1 MGHWIHVL
9 WNCFFSTKNDIICK
23 NKYAASASFSSRAWK
38 WEKYEEKI
46 PTCLIASQIKA
57 LGNNSWLGEI
67 QMRNMI
73 TALCRG
79 KAALGQNV
87 GCFFLSDP
95 SARAWLARAPWKGQ
109 SFLLFQQFCAGQGG
123 LELVQLLPW
132 GVLMSFYV
140 HQAELRALCGPVQG
154 NSKVYGKKKDIN
166 LHFLSRKTAWVFTNG
181 AAGEVFVY
189 K

>member
-1 MGHWIHVL
+1 M
-9 WNCFFSTKNDIICK
+9 
-23 NKYAASASFSSRAWK
+23 SASISSWAWK

-57 LGNNSWLGEI
+57 LGNNSCLGEI

-73 TALCRG
+73 TALCGG

-87 GCFFLSDP
+87 GCFFPSDP
-95 SARAWLARAPWKGQ
+95 SARAWLARVPWEGQ
-109 SFLLFQQFCAGQGG
+109 SFLLFQQFYAAQGG
-123 LELVQLLPW
+123 LEPVQLLPR
-132 GVLMSFYV
+132 GELMSFHV
-140 HQAELRALCGPVQG
+140 HYEEFRALCGPVYG
-154 NSKVYGKKKDIN
+154 NSNVCGKKKYIN
-166 LHFLSRKTAWVFTNG
+166 LHFLSRKTAWGFNNG